1 MSQDQVQEVKDR
13 VNIADFVG
21 NYVELKMMG
30 ATLKGLCPFHQEKTP
45 SFVVN
50 EERQV
55 FKCFGCGEG
64 GDVFTFLEKIEGF
77 NFREALEY
85 LAERAGVELK
95 KFNQNKDW
103 GNLKDKKTRV
113 YKLNQAA
120 ARFFNFLLTDHPS
133 GKKALDYIQNR
144 GLTDKTI
151 KEFQVGYAP
160 AGYQLKP
167 WAFKQGFND
176 VDLTNAGRPERFR
189 DRVIFPLKDALGN
202 IVGFTGRSLDDD
214 NHPKYLNSPET
225 EVFKKNKNIYGLS
238 EGKDD
243 IRHLKS
249 IVLVEGQ
256 MDVITSHQ
264 AGFRN
269 VVASSGTALT
279 LEHLQI
285 LRRYSE
291 DLILVF
297 DNDEAGAKA
306 TLKAIELSQG
316 LDFNLKTVSMPQ
328 DFKDADEII
337 KKNPE
342 IWQKMISEAKPAIEN
357 IILKEVRKVE
367 KMDANQKKS
376 IAKKFLPIIGLVQ
389 NSIEKS
395 HYLSFL
401 GSILG
406 VPEEALKDALEKT
419 RINRPSQFDKKIDN
433 NPHKPK
439 EIILDS
445 GDELIC
451 IVALSPDL
459 FSKLNLDKSFF
470 EENDLSKILAAKL
483 FDYFSDKEKT
493 PESTDLILFLKE
505 GLERESDL
513 QFDLLLA
520 ETIKRHK
527 GSNLEQIALEI
538 KDKIKSDLREKSNLD
553 LALKVKFL
561 EEQGGDQQAIK
572 DLLKEHLKSLHLK

>member
-13 VNIADFVG
+13 VNIADFIG

-95 KFNQNKDW
+95 KFNQSKDW

-113 YKLNQAA
+113 YKLNQAS

-133 GKKALDYIQNR
+133 GKKALEYIKSR

-151 KEFQVGYAP
+151 KDFQIGYAP
-160 AGYQLKP
+160 NGYQLKP
-167 WAFKQGFND
+167 WIFKQGFND

-189 DRVIFPLKDALGN
+189 ERVIFPLKDALGN
-202 IVGFTGRSLDDD
+202 IVGFTGRSLDDN

-238 EGKDD
+238 EGKDE

-249 IVLVEGQ
+249 IILVEGQ
-256 MDVITSHQ
+256 MDVISSHQ
-264 AGFRN
+264 AGFKN

-279 LEHLQI
+279 IEHLQI

-291 DLILVF
+291 DLILIF

-316 LDFNLKTVSMPQ
+316 LDFNLKTVSMPP

-342 IWQKMISEAKPAIEN
+342 IWQQMIAEAKPAIEN

-376 IAKKFLPIIGLVQ
+376 IAKKFLPIIGLVK

-406 VPEEALKDALEKT
+406 VPEEALKDALAKT
-419 RINRPSQFDKKIDN
+419 RLSTPSQFGKKSDTA
-433 NPHKPK
+433 PSLPK
-439 EIILDS
+439 EIALSS
-445 GDELIC
+445 GEELIC
-451 IVALSPDL
+451 IIALSPDL
-459 FSKLNLDKSFF
+459 FAKLNLDPSFF
-470 EENDLSKILAAKL
+470 EENSLSQSL
-483 FDYFSDKEKT
+483 FIRLFEYFSVKDKT
-493 PESTDLILFLKE
+493 LESTDLIAFLKE
-505 GLERESDL
+505 GLERKEAL
-513 QFDLLLA
+513 QLDLLLA

-527 GSNLEQIALEI
+527 GSNLEKISREI

-553 LALKVKFL
+553 LALKVKLL

-572 DLLKEHLKSLHLK
+572 DLLKEHLKALHS